1 MTRNLSVWNS
11 LRPFSVGFD
20 SMFEEFDRMLESTER
35 YNSNYPPYNI
45 HKLSETDYKIEIALA
60 GYSKD
65 DIELELKENTLTVR
79 NKAKEKVINVNGF
92 VFCGPEYNG
101 GSAPILT
108 NAITWISV
116 KTDYS
121 REAFSNKIGLIAT
134 HSGGNGSNFLSTFR
148 QQLEFMGVVVFP
160 RTIKVNKSKEFNAE
174 TSKKIIDRFENLL

>member
-79 NKAKEKVINVNGF
+79 NKAKEKVINEN
-92 VFCGPEYNG
+92 
-101 GSAPILT
+101 
-108 NAITWISV
+108 
-116 KTDYS
+116 
-121 REAFSNKIGLIAT
+121 
-134 HSGGNGSNFLSTFR
+134 GNGNGVIHKGISTR
-148 QQLEFMGVVVFP
+148 QFERSF
-160 RTIKVNKSKEFNAE
+160 TISEDIKVKNAE
-174 TSKKIIDRFENLL
+174 LKNGLLNIDLERIIPDEKKSRLIDIN